1 MSPPWMKFGNGIR
14 LSYNFGHLSRLCQAG
29 CYGNAFSASFP
40 PPPAP
45 IPPNTISADL
55 AGLTFLNLTGTG
67 SRYDQ
72 TFTFPSTTTL
82 HVIFINANASVNQ
95 INSIAF
101 YDLNGTSFGVGSTYT
116 IANPTLTPSV
126 TRYAYPG
133 GTNTSLFSS
142 LPSLSSYPLTTST
155 VITLTSTNPITTV
168 ELRFN

>member
-1 MSPPWMKFGNGIR
+1 V
-14 LSYNFGHLSRLCQAG
+14 
-29 CYGNAFSASFP
+29 FSGVIPLAP
-40 PPPAP
+40 PPSDP
-45 IPPNTISADL
+45 IPPNTIVADL
-55 AGLTFLNLTGTG
+55 DGLTFSNLTGTG

-95 INSIAF
+95 INSISF
-101 YDLNGTSFGVGSTYT
+101 DDLNGTSFGVGSTYT

-133 GTNTSLFSS
+133 GTDTTLYSS
-142 LPSLSSYPLTTST
+142 VSSGSSYSLTTST